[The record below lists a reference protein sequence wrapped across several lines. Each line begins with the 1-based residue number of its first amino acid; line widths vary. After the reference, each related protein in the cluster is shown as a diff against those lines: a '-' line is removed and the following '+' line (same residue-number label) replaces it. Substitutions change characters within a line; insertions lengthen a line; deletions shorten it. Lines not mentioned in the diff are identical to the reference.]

1 VNDDPGSPLR
11 MPRFVLAF
19 SVLVAL
25 AGVGAAQVPLL
36 PDEIERTDVI
46 AIERDGRDL
55 FAFDALTGS
64 RATKRLDVDEVVR
77 FQASR
82 GRVGVVVTDRRL
94 LGVYPGGGWVE
105 LRLRLD
111 EEPSDAV
118 LVEDRLALL
127 ATNRRALAFN
137 GADGWIAESLSSNE
151 VATSLR
157 VGAAVGVVTTNRRAL
172 GIAPRLRSFAAE
184 GLQIRE
190 GLEAVTAQDAL
201 ATIRTERR
209 ILVFSAPR
217 GTWTTQKRRLR

>member
-1 VNDDPGSPLR
+1 MDDDPGSPLW
-11 MPRFVLAF
+11 MPRLVFVL
-19 SVLVAL
+19 SVLVTL
-25 AGVGAAQVPLL
+25 ARAAAAQVPLL
-36 PDEIERTDVI
+36 PDEFERVDVI

-55 FAFDALTGS
+55 FAFEALTGG
-64 RATKRLDVDEVVR
+64 RATQRLDVEEVVR

-111 EEPSDAV
+111 EEPSEAV
-118 LVEDRLALL
+118 LVEDRLALV

-137 GADGWIAESLSSNE
+137 SADGWVEESLSPNE
-151 VATSLR
+151 VVTAIR
-157 VGAAVGVVTTNRRAL
+157 VGAAVGVVTTNRGVL
-172 GIAPRLRSFAAE
+172 GIAPGLQSFVKE

-190 GLEAVTAQDAL
+190 ALEAVTAQDTL

-209 ILVFSAPR
+209 ILVFSSPR